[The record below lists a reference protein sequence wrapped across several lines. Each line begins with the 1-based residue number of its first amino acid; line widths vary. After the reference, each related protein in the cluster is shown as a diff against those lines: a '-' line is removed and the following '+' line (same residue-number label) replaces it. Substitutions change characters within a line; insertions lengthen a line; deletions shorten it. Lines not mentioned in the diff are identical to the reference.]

1 MSGHSVSVGGRA
13 RATEVKQELL
23 SRLGLRADASDQDV
37 EVAHNGLVEFLE
49 LAPHDVRSWAAAQ
62 TADVDQAFALLSGPD
77 SDLAATGQVAAVASD
92 GLSEPQPAAPPA
104 PTAPAAPPAPA
115 SGLAPAAGKSLRTK
129 LMWVAVPVAVV
140 AIVAGV
146 FYAGRGSSVPGITG
160 TPTASATTA
169 ASGGPTAVPVDPAKV
184 AALMTK
190 IGANPKDT
198 ASLQALGDIYFG
210 ALDYKSAT
218 TWEQKVLAID
228 PKNQVALLSLGA
240 AEFNVGNNAD
250 AKTQWLIAAGL
261 YPNVAE
267 VHYDLGF
274 LYMSQTP
281 PDTVNMNAE
290 WKKVVAI
297 DPNSALAK
305 SVTTHM
311 ASSTPTASAAPSTK

>member
-1 MSGHSVSVGGRA
+1 MSGHPVSVGGRA
-13 RATEVKQELL
+13 HAAEVKQQLL
-23 SRLGLRADASDQDV
+23 SRLGLRAQASDQDV
-37 EVAHNGLVEFLE
+37 EAAHDALVEFLE
-49 LAPHDVRSWAAAQ
+49 LAPHDVKPWAAAQ
-62 TADVDQAFALLSGPD
+62 TADVDEAFALLSGPE
-77 SDLAATGQVAAVASD
+77 SDLAAAGQVVAMAQDSPN
-92 GLSEPQPAAPPA
+92 EPPPAAPPV
-104 PTAPAAPPAPA
+104 PTASSGLLAPASQPAPA
-115 SGLAPAAGKSLRTK
+115 PEKSLRTK
-129 LMWVAVPVAVV
+129 LMWAAIPVAVV
-140 AIVAGV
+140 AVIAGV
-146 FYAGRGSSVPGITG
+146 FFMGKSSSVPGITG
-160 TPTASATTA
+160 TPTSSATTA

-198 ASLQALGDIYFG
+198 ASLQSLGDIYFG
-210 ALDYKSAT
+210 ALDYKNAAL
-218 TWEQKVLAID
+218 WEQKVLAVD

-240 AEFNVGNNAD
+240 ADFNVGNTKD

-281 PDTVNMNAE
+281 PDTANMNAE

-311 ASSTPTASAAPSTK
+311 ASSTPTASAAPTK

>member
-92 GLSEPQPAAPPA
+92 GAGEPPPAAPPA
-104 PTAPAAPPAPA
+104 PTAPAAPLAPA
-115 SGLAPAAGKSLRTK
+115 SGLAPAAAKPLRTK

-190 IGANPKDT
+190 IGANPKDI
-198 ASLQALGDIYFG
+198 ASLQSLGDIYFG

>member
-1 MSGHSVSVGGRA
+1 MSAHPVSAGGRA
-13 RATEVKQELL
+13 HATDVKQELL
-23 SRLGLRADASDQDV
+23 GRLGLRVDATDQDV
-37 EVAHNGLVEFLE
+37 EAAHDGVVEFLE
-49 LAPHDVRSWAAAQ
+49 QAPQDVKSWAAAQ
-62 TADVDQAFALLSGPD
+62 TAGVDEAFALLSGPE
-77 SDLAATGQVAAVASD
+77 SELASVGHVATMTQD
-92 GLSEPQPAAPPA
+92 RPDQPRPAAPPA
-104 PTAPAAPPAPA
+104 PPAFSGVQAPSSAPATF
-115 SGLAPAAGKSLRTK
+115 AGKPLRTV
-129 LMWVAVPVAVV
+129 LLWVAVPVAII

-146 FYAGRGSSVPGITG
+146 FYAGNRSSVPGITG
-160 TPTASATTA
+160 APTSSATTA
-169 ASGGPTAVPVDPAKV
+169 PSSGPTAVPVDPAKV

-190 IGANPKDT
+190 IGANPKDI
-198 ASLQALGDIYFG
+198 ASLQGLGDIYFG
-210 ALDYKSAT
+210 ALDYKNAAL
-218 TWEQKVLAID
+218 WEQKVLAVD

-240 AEFNVGNNAD
+240 ADFNVGNAKD

-297 DPNSALAK
+297 DPTSALAK

-311 ASSTPTASAAPSTK
+311 ASSTPTASAAPTK

>member
-1 MSGHSVSVGGRA
+1 
-13 RATEVKQELL
+13 
-23 SRLGLRADASDQDV
+23 
-37 EVAHNGLVEFLE
+37 
-49 LAPHDVRSWAAAQ
+49 
-62 TADVDQAFALLSGPD
+62 
-77 SDLAATGQVAAVASD
+77 
-92 GLSEPQPAAPPA
+92 
-104 PTAPAAPPAPA
+104 
-115 SGLAPAAGKSLRTK
+115 
-129 LMWVAVPVAVV
+129 MWVAVPVAVV

-311 ASSTPTASAAPSTK
+311 ASSTPTASAAPSK